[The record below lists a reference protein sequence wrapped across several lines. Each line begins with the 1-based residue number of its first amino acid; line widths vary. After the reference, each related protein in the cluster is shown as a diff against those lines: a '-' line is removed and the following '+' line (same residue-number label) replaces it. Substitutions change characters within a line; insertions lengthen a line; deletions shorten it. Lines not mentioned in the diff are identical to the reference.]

1 MWARAACVHLAQSAV
16 PDSNSAHY
24 GGKAPVI
31 SDVMSSSPLSKKRR
45 VSGSETKTGSHCS
58 SSNSVRTELS
68 HTPAN
73 GMAKNGNDAEIDEG
87 LYSRQLYVLGHD
99 AMKRMQSSNVLISG
113 LRGLGVEIAKN
124 VILGGVKTVTLHD
137 QGVAEWNDLSSQ
149 FYLREE
155 DLGKNRAEVSQTR
168 LAELN
173 SYVPVTAYTGE
184 LTDDYLTDF
193 QVVVLTSSTLDEQTR
208 IGEFCHSK
216 GIKLIIADTRG
227 LFGQLFCDFGE
238 EMIVYDTNGEQPLS
252 AMISMITKDGAGLV
266 TCLDEARHG
275 FESGD
280 FVTFTE
286 VQGMTELNN
295 CQPVE
300 IKALGPYTFSICD
313 TTSFSDYVRGGI
325 VMQVKM
331 PKKIAFKSFP
341 SSLSEPEFLL
351 TDFAKF
357 DRPGQLHVGFQA
369 LHAFEK
375 KHSRSPKPWN
385 QSDADELVAL
395 ANEVNAAQSGSA
407 KQEELSEGLL
417 KKLSYVAAGDL
428 APVNAFI
435 GGLAA
440 QEVMKA
446 CTGKFMPIMQW
457 LYFDALECL
466 PEAEEAA
473 PTEEE
478 CAPKSCRYDGQIAVF
493 GSKMQELLAKQR
505 YFLVGAGAIGCE
517 LLKNFAMMGL
527 ASGEGEV
534 IVTDMDTIEKSNLNR
549 QFLFRPWD
557 VTKMKSE
564 TAAAAVKQM
573 NPSVRITGHQNRVG
587 PDTEKVYDDDFF
599 ESLDGVANALDN
611 VDARMYMDRRCVYYR
626 KPLLESGTL
635 GTKGNVQVVIPFLTE
650 SYSSSQDPPEK
661 SIPICTLKNFPNA
674 IEHTLQWAR
683 DEFEGLFKQ
692 PAENAMQYLTDPKF
706 MERTLKLPGAQPLEV
721 LEAVY
726 KSLVTDCPRGWD
738 DCVTWAR
745 NHWQCQYN
753 NNIRQL
759 LHNFPPDQLTSSGA
773 PFWSGPKRCPHPLE
787 FSTSNDLHMDYV
799 LAGANLYAQTYGL
812 QGSTDRAAL
821 AKLLQDIKVPEF
833 TPKSGV
839 KIHVS
844 DQELQ
849 SANASVDDSR
859 LEELKTLLPAVEASN
874 QFKLQAIDFEKDD
887 DTNFHMDFIVAAS
900 NLRAENYDIPPAD
913 RHKSKLIAGK
923 IIPAIA
929 TTTAAVVGLVCLEL
943 LKIVQGHKKLEA
955 YKNGFMNLALPF
967 FAFSEPIAAPKHKY
981 YEIDWTLW
989 DRFEVKGIQ
998 PSGEEMTLRQFL
1010 DYFKNEHKLEI
1021 TMLSQGV
1028 SMLYSFFMP
1037 AAKLK
1042 ERLEL
1047 PMTEIVTKV
1056 SKKKLGKHVKA
1067 LVFELCCNDLTDEDV
1082 EVPYVRYTIR

>member
-1 MWARAACVHLAQSAV
+1 MITQILYFFLY
-16 PDSNSAHY
+16 AHWLLIFRIVR
-24 GGKAPVI
+24 GIQEVF
-31 SDVMSSSPLSKKRR
+31 STMSSSPPSKKRR
-45 VSGSETKTGSHCS
+45 LSGTETKTGSNCS
-58 SSNSVRTELS
+58 SSNSVRTDLS

-87 LYSRQLYVLGHD
+87 LYSRQLYVLGHA
-99 AMKRMQSSNVLISG
+99 AMKRMQNSNVLISG
-113 LRGLGVEIAKN
+113 MRGLGVEIAKN
-124 VILGGVKTVTLHD
+124 VILGGVRSVTVHD
-137 QGVAEWNDLSSQ
+137 QGIAEWRDLSSQ
-149 FYLREE
+149 FYIREE
-155 DLGKNRAEVSQTR
+155 DLGKNRAEVSQPR

-173 SYVPVTAYTGE
+173 NYVPVAAYTST
-184 LTDDYLTDF
+184 LTDDFLTKF
-193 QVVVLTSSTLDEQTR
+193 QVVVLTNSTLDEQQQV
-208 IGEFCHSK
+208 GEFCHSK
-216 GIKLIIADTRG
+216 GIKFIIADTRG

-238 EMIVYDTNGEQPLS
+238 EMIVHDTNGEQPLS
-252 AMISMITKDGAGLV
+252 AMISMITKDNKGVV

-275 FESGD
+275 FESGN
-280 FVTFTE
+280 FVTFSE
-286 VQGMTELNN
+286 IQGMTELNG

-300 IKALGPYTFSICD
+300 IKVLGPYTFSICD
-313 TTSFSDYVRGGI
+313 TTGFTDYIRGGI
-325 VMQVKM
+325 VSQVKV
-331 PKKIAFKSFP
+331 PKKFTFKSL
-341 SSLSEPEFLL
+341 SSSMAKPEFIM
-351 TDFAKF
+351 TDFAKLE
-357 DRPGQLHVGFQA
+357 RPAQLHVGFQA
-369 LHAFEK
+369 IHAFQK
-375 KHSRSPKPWN
+375 KNNRLPTPWN
-385 QSDADELVAL
+385 QAD
-395 ANEVNAAQSGSA
+395 G
-407 KQEELSEGLL
+407 EELLSMARELNSAQTESAQVEQL
-417 KKLSYVAAGDL
+417 DEALIKKIAFVAAGDL

-466 PEAEEAA
+466 PEEEGVVL
-473 PTEEE
+473 TEEE
-478 CAPKSCRYDGQIAVF
+478 CAPRNSRYDGQIAVF
-493 GSKMQELLAKQR
+493 GTKLQELLAKQR

-517 LLKNFAMMGL
+517 LLKNFAMIGL
-527 ASGEGEV
+527 ASGDGEI

-549 QFLFRPWD
+549 QFLFRQSD
-557 VTKMKSE
+557 VTKMKSD

-573 NPSVRITGHQNRVG
+573 NPSIKITGHQNKV
-587 PDTEKVYDDDFF
+587 DAETERIYDDDFF

-611 VDARMYMDRRCVYYR
+611 VDARLYMDRRCVYYR

-692 PAENAMQYLTDPKF
+692 PPENAKQYLKDPKF
-706 MERTLKLPGAQPLEV
+706 MERTLKLTGGQSAEL

-726 KSLVTDCPRGWD
+726 KTLVTDCPHSWV

-759 LHNFPPDQLTSSGA
+759 LHNFPRDQLTSSGA
-773 PFWSGPKRCPHPLE
+773 PFWSVPKRCPHAIE
-787 FSTSNDLHMDYV
+787 FSTSNDLHIDYV
-799 LAGANLYAQTYGL
+799 FAAANLFAQSYGIE
-812 QGSTDRAAL
+812 GNADRAAVV
-821 AKLLQDIKVPEF
+821 KILQEIQVPPF
-833 TPKSGV
+833 TPRSGV
-839 KIHVS
+839 RIHVS

-849 SANASVDDSR
+849 NSNSSVDDSR
-859 LEELKTLLPAVEASN
+859 LEELKVLLPPPESA
-874 QFKLQAIDFEKDD
+874 QFELCPIEFEKDD

-900 NLRAENYDIPPAD
+900 NLRAENYDIPPTD
-913 RHKSKLIAGK
+913 RHNSKLIAGK

-943 LKIVQGHKKLEA
+943 IKIVQGHKKLESF
-955 YKNGFMNLALPF
+955 KNGFMNLSLPF
-967 FAFSEPIAAPKHKY
+967 FAFSEPIAARRHKY
-981 YEIDWTLW
+981 YEIEWTLW
-989 DRFEVKGIQ
+989 DRFEITGLQ
-998 PSGEEMTLRQFL
+998 PNGEEMTLQQFL
-1010 DYFKNEHKLEI
+1010 SYFRNEHRLDI

-1037 AAKLK
+1037 PPKLR
-1042 ERLEL
+1042 ERLDL

>member
-1 MWARAACVHLAQSAV
+1 
-16 PDSNSAHY
+16 
-24 GGKAPVI
+24 
-31 SDVMSSSPLSKKRR
+31 MSSSPLSKK
-45 VSGSETKTGSHCS
+45 TD
-58 SSNSVRTELS
+58 LS

-73 GMAKNGNDAEIDEG
+73 VSGMAKNGNDAEIDEG

-99 AMKRMQSSNVLISG
+99 AMKRMQNSNVLISG
-113 LRGLGVEIAKN
+113 MRGLGVEIAKN
-124 VILGGVKTVTLHD
+124 VILGGVRSVTVHD
-137 QGVAEWNDLSSQ
+137 QGVAEWADLSSQ

-155 DLGKNRAEVSQTR
+155 DLGKNRAEVSQSR

-173 SYVPVTAYTGE
+173 SYVPVTAYTGA
-184 LTDDYLTDF
+184 LTEDYLIKF
-193 QVVVLTSSTLDEQTR
+193 QVVVLTNLSLDEQQHV
-208 IGEFCHSK
+208 GEFCHSK
-216 GIKLIIADTRG
+216 GIKLIVADTRG

-252 AMISMITKDGAGLV
+252 AMISMITKDSQGVV

-280 FVTFTE
+280 SVTFTE
-286 VQGMTELNN
+286 VQGMTELNG
-295 CQPVE
+295 CQPME
-300 IKALGPYTFSICD
+300 IKVLGPYTFSICD
-313 TTSFSDYVRGGI
+313 TTGFTDYVRGGI
-325 VMQVKM
+325 VSQVKM
-331 PKKIAFKSFP
+331 PKKIGFKSI
-341 SSLSEPEFLL
+341 SSSVADPEFVM
-351 TDFAKF
+351 TDFGKF
-357 DRPGQLHVGFQA
+357 ERPGQLHVGFQA
-369 LHAFEK
+369 IHAFQK
-375 KHSRSPKPWN
+375 KHNRSPAPWN
-385 QSDADELVAL
+385 QLCLFQADGDELLAL
-395 ANEVNAAQSGSA
+395 AKEVNSAQTGSA
-407 KQEELSEGLL
+407 KVEQLDEALI

-428 APVNAFI
+428 APINAYI

-446 CTGKFMPIMQW
+446 CTGKFMPVMQW
-457 LYFDALECL
+457 LYYDALECL
-466 PEAEEAA
+466 AEEDGVIL
-473 PTEEE
+473 TEEE
-478 CAPKSCRYDGQIAVF
+478 CRNCRYDGQIAVF
-493 GSKMQELLAKQR
+493 GTKLQDILGKQR

-517 LLKNFAMMGL
+517 LLKNFAMIGL
-527 ASGEGEV
+527 ACGEGEV
-534 IVTDMDTIEKSNLNR
+534 IVTDMDTIERSNLNR
-549 QFLFRPWD
+549 QFLFRPSD
-557 VTKMKSE
+557 VTKMKSD

-573 NPSVRITGHQNRVG
+573 NPSIRITGHQNRVG
-587 PDTEKVYDDDFF
+587 PDTERIYDDDFF

-692 PAENAMQYLTDPKF
+692 PPENAMQYLTDPKF
-706 MERTLKLPGAQPLEV
+706 MERTLKLPGAQPVEV

-726 KSLVTDCPRGWD
+726 KSIVTDCPRSWA

-745 NHWQCQYN
+745 NHWQCQYS

-773 PFWSGPKRCPHPLE
+773 PFWSGPKRCPHPLD
-787 FSTSNDLHMDYV
+787 FSTSNDLHVDYIM
-799 LAGANLYAQTYGL
+799 AGANLLAQTYGL
-812 QGSTDRAAL
+812 QGSRDRAGVI
-821 AKLLQDIKVPEF
+821 KILQEVKVPPF
-833 TPKSGV
+833 TPRSGV

-849 SANASVDDSR
+849 NSNSSVDDSR
-859 LEELKTLLPAVEASN
+859 LEELKTQLPSPESS
-874 QFKLQAIDFEKDD
+874 QFKLNPIDFEKDD

-943 LKIVQGHKKLEA
+943 FKIIQGHKKLES

-989 DRFEVKGIQ
+989 DRFEVTGLQ
-998 PSGEEMTLRQFL
+998 PNGEEMTLRQFL
-1010 DYFKNEHKLEI
+1010 DYFKNDHKLEI

-1042 ERLEL
+1042 ERLDL

-1067 LVFELCCNDLTDEDV
+1067 LVFELCCNDLSDEDV

>member
-1 MWARAACVHLAQSAV
+1 AIHV
-16 PDSNSAHY
+16 
-24 GGKAPVI
+24 
-31 SDVMSSSPLSKKRR
+31 SSQPQF
-45 VSGSETKTGSHCS
+45 
-58 SSNSVRTELS
+58 
-68 HTPAN
+68 

-87 LYSRQLYVLGHD
+87 LYSRQLYVLGHE
-99 AMKRMQSSNVLISG
+99 AMKRMQNSNVLISG
-113 LRGLGVEIAKN
+113 MRGLGVEIAKN
-124 VILGGVKTVTLHD
+124 VILGGVRSVTIHD
-137 QGVAEWNDLSSQ
+137 EGVAEWRDLSSQ

-155 DLGKNRAEVSQTR
+155 DLGKNRAEVSQAR

-173 SYVPVTAYTGE
+173 SYVPVTGYTGP
-184 LTDDYLTDF
+184 LTEDYLTKF
-193 QVVVLTSSTLDEQTR
+193 QVVVLTNSTLDEQQTL
-208 IGEFCHSK
+208 GEFCHSK
-216 GIKLIIADTRG
+216 GIKLIVADTRG

-252 AMISMITKDGAGLV
+252 AMISMITKDSAGVV

-280 FVTFTE
+280 YVTFTE
-286 VQGMTELNN
+286 IQGMTELNG
-295 CQPVE
+295 CKPVE
-300 IKALGPYTFSICD
+300 IKVLGPYTFSICD
-313 TTSFSDYVRGGI
+313 TSGFTDYIRGGI
-325 VMQVKM
+325 VSQVKIM
-331 PKKIAFKSFP
+331 ISFP
-341 SSLSEPEFLL
+341 QMKSLSSSLAQPEFLM
-351 TDFAKF
+351 TDFAKMEF
-357 DRPGQLHVGFQA
+357 PGQMHLGFQA
-369 LHAFEK
+369 IHAFQK
-375 KHSRSPKPWN
+375 KHGHLPAPWTQHSKN
-385 QSDADELVAL
+385 KYKLLAL
-395 ANEVNAAQSGSA
+395 AKDVNSAQTGSA
-407 KQEELSEGLL
+407 KVEQLNESLI
-417 KKLSYVAAGDL
+417 KKMSYVAAGDL
-428 APVNAFI
+428 APVNAFF

-466 PEAEEAA
+466 AEEEGFML
-473 PTEEE
+473 TEEE
-478 CAPKSCRYDGQIAVF
+478 CKNCRYDGQVAVF
-493 GSKMQELLAKQR
+493 GTKMQDLLAKQR

-517 LLKNFAMMGL
+517 LLKNFAMIGL
-527 ASGEGEV
+527 AAGEGEV

-557 VTKMKSE
+557 VTKMKSD
-564 TAAAAVKQM
+564 TAAAAVKLM
-573 NPSVRITGHQNRVG
+573 NPAIKITGHQNRVG
-587 PDTEKVYDDDFF
+587 PDTERIYDDDFF

-692 PAENAMQYLTDPKF
+692 PPENAMQYLTDPKF
-706 MERTLKLPGAQPLEV
+706 MERTLKLPGAQPAEV
-721 LEAVY
+721 LEALY
-726 KSLVTDCPRGWD
+726 KSLVTDCPQNWA
-738 DCVTWAR
+738 DCVAWAR
-745 NHWQCQYN
+745 NHWQCQYS

-787 FSTSNDLHMDYV
+787 FSTTNELHMDYV
-799 LAGANLYAQTYGL
+799 VAAANLFAQTYGL
-812 QGSTDRAAL
+812 QGSTDRAGVI
-821 AKLLQDIKVPEF
+821 KILQDVKVPPF
-833 TPKSGV
+833 TPRSGV

-849 SANASVDDSR
+849 NNNSSIGMFTCGCVIKHILGGYDTK
-859 LEELKTLLPAVEASN
+859 LEELKAMLPSPESF
-874 QFKLQAIDFEKDD
+874 QFKLTSIDFEKDD

-900 NLRAENYDIPPAD
+900 NLRAENYDIPPTD

-943 LKIVQGHKKLEA
+943 FKIIKGHKKLES

-989 DRFEVKGIQ
+989 DRFEVTGLQ
-998 PSGEEMTLRQFL
+998 PNGEEMTLRQFL

-1042 ERLEL
+1042 ERLDL

-1067 LVFELCCNDLTDEDV
+1067 LVFELCCNDLSDEDV

>member
-1 MWARAACVHLAQSAV
+1 
-16 PDSNSAHY
+16 
-24 GGKAPVI
+24 
-31 SDVMSSSPLSKKRR
+31 MSSSPLSKKRR
-45 VSGSETKTGSHCS
+45 LSGTETKTGSHCS
-58 SSNSVRTELS
+58 SSNSVRTDLS

-87 LYSRQLYVLGHD
+87 LYSRQLYVLGHE
-99 AMKRMQSSNVLISG
+99 AMKRMQISNVLISG
-113 LRGLGVEIAKN
+113 MRGLGVEIAKN
-124 VILGGVKTVTLHD
+124 VILGGVKSVTVHD
-137 QGVAEWNDLSSQ
+137 QGVAEWRDLSSQ

-155 DLGKNRAEVSQTR
+155 DLGKNRAEVSQLR

-173 SYVPVTAYTGE
+173 NYVSVTAYTGA
-184 LTDDYLTDF
+184 LTEDYLTKF
-193 QVVVLTSSTLDEQTR
+193 QVVVLTNSSLDEQHQV
-208 IGEFCHSK
+208 GDFCHSK
-216 GIKLIIADTRG
+216 GIKLIVADTHG

-238 EMIVYDTNGEQPLS
+238 DMVVYDATGEQPLS
-252 AMISMITKDGAGLV
+252 AMISMITKPVILSWVV

-286 VQGMTELNN
+286 VQGMTELNG

-313 TTSFSDYVRGGI
+313 TAGFTDYIRGGI
-325 VMQVKM
+325 VTQVKM
-331 PKKIAFKSFP
+331 PKKISFKSF
-341 SSLSEPEFLL
+341 SSSMAEPEFVM

-357 DRPGQLHVGFQA
+357 DRPGQLHLGFQA
-369 LHAFEK
+369 IHAFQK
-375 KHSRSPKPWN
+375 KHNRLSTPWSKVCDCPTITLCL
-385 QSDADELVAL
+385 QPSAVEQLDESLIR
-395 ANEVNAAQSGSA
+395 
-407 KQEELSEGLL
+407 KI
-417 KKLSYVAAGDL
+417 SYVAAGDL
-428 APVNAFI
+428 APINAFI

-446 CTGKFMPIMQW
+446 CSGKFMPIKQW
-457 LYFDALECL
+457 LYYDALECL
-466 PEAEEAA
+466 AEEDVML
-473 PTEEE
+473 TEEE
-478 CAPKSCRYDGQIAVF
+478 CKNCRYDGQIAVF
-493 GSKMQELLAKQR
+493 GTKLQDLLGKQR

-527 ASGEGEV
+527 ASGDGEV

-549 QFLFRPWD
+549 QFLFRPSD
-557 VTKMKSE
+557 VTKMKSD

-573 NPSVRITGHQNRVG
+573 NPHIRITGHQNRVG
-587 PDTEKVYDDDFF
+587 PDTERVYDDDFF

-692 PAENAMQYLTDPKF
+692 PPENAVQYLTDPKF
-706 MERTLKLPGAQPLEV
+706 MERTLKLPGAQPAEV

-726 KSLVTDCPRGWD
+726 KSLVTDCPHSWA
-738 DCVTWAR
+738 DCVSWAR
-745 NHWQCQYN
+745 NHWQCQYS

-759 LHNFPPDQLTSSGA
+759 LHNFPADQLTSTGA
-773 PFWSGPKRCPHPLE
+773 PFWSGPKRCPHALD
-787 FSTSNDLHMDYV
+787 FSTSNELHMDYI
-799 LAGANLYAQTYGL
+799 LAAANLYAQSYGIP
-812 QGSTDRAAL
+812 GSTDRVAL
-821 AKLLQDIKVPEF
+821 VKILQEIKVPVF
-833 TPKSGV
+833 TPRSGV

-849 SANASVDDSR
+849 NSNSSLDDSR
-859 LEELKTLLPAVEASN
+859 LEELKSLLPSSETS
-874 QFKLQAIDFEKDD
+874 QFKLTPIDFEKDD

-943 LKIVQGHKKLEA
+943 IKIVQGHNKLESF
-955 YKNGFMNLALPF
+955 KNGFMNLALPF

-981 YEIDWTLW
+981 YENEWSLW
-989 DRFEVKGIQ
+989 DRFEVTGQQ
-998 PSGEEMTLRQFL
+998 PNGEEMTLQQFL

-1028 SMLYSFFMP
+1028 SMLYSFFM
-1037 AAKLK
+1037 ASSKLK
-1042 ERLEL
+1042 ERLDL

-1067 LVFELCCNDLTDEDV
+1067 LVFELCCNDLSDEDV

>member
-1 MWARAACVHLAQSAV
+1 
-16 PDSNSAHY
+16 
-24 GGKAPVI
+24 
-31 SDVMSSSPLSKKRR
+31 
-45 VSGSETKTGSHCS
+45 
-58 SSNSVRTELS
+58 
-68 HTPAN
+68 
-73 GMAKNGNDAEIDEG
+73 MAKNGNDAEIDEG

-124 VILGGVKTVTLHD
+124 IILGGVKSVTLHD
-137 QGVAEWNDLSSQ
+137 QGVAEWKDLSSQ

-155 DLGKNRAEVSQTR
+155 DLGKNRADVSQTR

-173 SYVPVTAYTGE
+173 SYVPVTSYTGTL
-184 LTDDYLTDF
+184 LTGVCVF
-193 QVVVLTSSTLDEQTR
+193 NQVVVLTNSSLDEQ
-208 IGEFCHSK
+208 ISLGDFCHSN
-216 GIKLIIADTRG
+216 GIKLIVADTRG

-238 EMIVYDTNGEQPLS
+238 EMTVFDTNGEQPLS
-252 AMISMITKDGAGLV
+252 AMISMITKDSAGVV

-286 VQGMTELNN
+286 VQGMTELNG
-295 CQPVE
+295 CEPIE
-300 IKALGPYTFSICD
+300 IKTLGDICD
-313 TTSFSDYVRGGI
+313 TSSFSDYVRGGI
-325 VMQVKM
+325 VTQVKM
-331 PKKIAFKSFP
+331 PKKVAFKSL
-341 SSLSEPEFLL
+341 SSSMAEPEFLL

-357 DRPGQLHVGFQA
+357 DRPGQLHMGFQA

-375 KHSRSPKPWN
+375 KHSRLPKPWN
-385 QSDADELVAL
+385 QV
-395 ANEVNAAQSGSA
+395 NTFVNAAQTGSA
-407 KQEELSEGLL
+407 KQEQLDQAII
-417 KKLSYVAAGDL
+417 KKLSCMAAGDL
-428 APVNAFI
+428 APINAFI

-457 LYFDALECL
+457 LYFDAVECL
-466 PEAEEAA
+466 PEAEDAVL
-473 PTEEE
+473 TEEE
-478 CAPKSCRYDGQIAVF
+478 CAPRNCRYDGQIAVF
-493 GSKMQELLAKQR
+493 GSKLQELLAKQR

-564 TAAAAVKQM
+564 TAAAAVKLM

-599 ESLDGVANALDN
+599 ESLDGVTNALDN

-674 IEHTLQWAR
+674 IEHTLQVTFQTYFVMNVWCLKPWFSFLPR
-683 DEFEGLFKQ
+683 
-692 PAENAMQYLTDPKF
+692 DPKF

-721 LEAVY
+721 VEVVY
-726 KSLVTDCPRGWD
+726 KSLVTDYPRSWE
-738 DCVTWAR
+738 DCVAWAR
-745 NHWQCQYN
+745 NHF
-753 NNIRQL
+753 
-759 LHNFPPDQLTSSGA
+759 HSGA

-787 FSTSNDLHMDYV
+787 FSTNNDLHMDYIM
-799 LAGANLYAQTYGL
+799 AAANLLAQSYGL
-812 QGSTDRAAL
+812 PGSTERSVL
-821 AKLLQDIKVPEF
+821 TKLLQDIKVPEF
-833 TPKSGV
+833 IPKSGV

-849 SANASVDDSR
+849 TTS
-859 LEELKTLLPAVEASN
+859 
-874 QFKLQAIDFEKDD
+874 QYKLCPIEFEKDD

-943 LKIVQGHKKLEA
+943 LKIVQGHKKLES

-967 FAFSEPIAAPKHKY
+967 FGFSEPIAAPKHKVTNSI
-981 YEIDWTLW
+981 IDWTLW

-998 PSGEEMTLRQFL
+998 SSGEEMTLRQFL
-1010 DYFKNEHKLEI
+1010 DYFKVILDAH
-1021 TMLSQGV
+1021 
-1028 SMLYSFFMP
+1028 
-1037 AAKLK
+1037 
-1042 ERLEL
+1042 
-1047 PMTEIVTKV
+1047 
-1056 SKKKLGKHVKA
+1056 
-1067 LVFELCCNDLTDEDV
+1067 C
-1082 EVPYVRYTIR
+1082 

>member
-1 MWARAACVHLAQSAV
+1 
-16 PDSNSAHY
+16 
-24 GGKAPVI
+24 
-31 SDVMSSSPLSKKRR
+31 
-45 VSGSETKTGSHCS
+45 
-58 SSNSVRTELS
+58 
-68 HTPAN
+68 
-73 GMAKNGNDAEIDEG
+73 MAKNGNDAEIDEG
-87 LYSRQLYVLGHD
+87 LYSRQLYVLGHE
-99 AMKRMQSSNVLISG
+99 AMKRMQISNILISG

-124 VILGGVKTVTLHD
+124 VILGGVKSVTLHD
-137 QGVAEWNDLSSQ
+137 QGVAEWKDLSSQ

-155 DLGKNRAEVSQTR
+155 DLGKNRAEVSQLR

-173 SYVPVTAYTGE
+173 SYVPVTSFTGA
-184 LTDDYLTDF
+184 LTNEYLTKF
-193 QVVVLTSSTLDEQTR
+193 QVVVLTNSSLDEQIR
-208 IGEFCHSK
+208 IGDFCHSN
-216 GIKLIIADTRG
+216 GIKLIVADTRG

-238 EMIVYDTNGEQPLS
+238 EMTMFDVNGEQPLS
-252 AMISMITKDGAGLV
+252 AMISMITK
-266 TCLDEARHG
+266 
-275 FESGD
+275 
-280 FVTFTE
+280 
-286 VQGMTELNN
+286 
-295 CQPVE
+295 VE
-300 IKALGPYTFSICD
+300 IVNWTWLNYTVGLLMH
-313 TTSFSDYVRGGI
+313 TSFFN
-325 VMQVKM
+325 QK
-331 PKKIAFKSFP
+331 
-341 SSLSEPEFLL
+341 SLSSSMAEPEFMV

-357 DRPGQLHVGFQA
+357 DRPGQLHMGFQA

-375 KHSRSPKPWN
+375 KHSRLPKPWSQVN
-385 QSDADELVAL
+385 TSASL
-395 ANEVNAAQSGSA
+395 NAAQSGSA
-407 KQEELSEGLL
+407 KQEQLDQAII
-417 KKLSYVAAGDL
+417 KKLSCVAAGDL
-428 APVNAFI
+428 APINAFI

-440 QEVMKA
+440 QEAMKA

-466 PEAEEAA
+466 SEAEDAVL
-473 PTEEE
+473 TEEE
-478 CAPKSCRYDGQIAVF
+478 CAPRNCRYDSQIAVF
-493 GSKMQELLAKQR
+493 GSKLQELLAKQR

-573 NPSVRITGHQNRVG
+573 NPSIRITGHQNRVG
-587 PDTEKVYDDDFF
+587 TDTEKVYDDDFF

-611 VDARMYMDRRCVYYR
+611 VDARMYMDRRCVYYC

-692 PAENAMQYLTDPKF
+692 PAENALQYMTLVSSP
-706 MERTLKLPGAQPLEV
+706 RTTL
-721 LEAVY
+721 Y
-726 KSLVTDCPRGWD
+726 KSLVTDKPRSWE
-738 DCVTWAR
+738 DCVVWAR

-759 LHNFPPDQLTSSGA
+759 LHNFPPDQVSSGA

-787 FSTSNDLHMDYV
+787 FSTNNDLHMDYIM
-799 LAGANLYAQTYGL
+799 AAANLLAQSYGL
-812 QGSTDRAAL
+812 PGSTERSAL
-821 AKLLQDIKVPEF
+821 TKLLQDIKVPEF
-833 TPKSGV
+833 VPKSGI

-849 SANASVDDSR
+849 NANASVGKR
-859 LEELKTLLPAVEASN
+859 KLKTLLPSTEAAS
-874 QFKLQAIDFEKDD
+874 QFKLCPIDFEKDD
-887 DTNFHMDFIVAAS
+887 ETNFHMDFIVAAS

-943 LKIVQGHKKLEA
+943 LKIVQGHKKLESF
-955 YKNGFMNLALPF
+955 KNGFMNLALPF
-967 FAFSEPIAAPKHKY
+967 FAFSEPIAAPKHKVTNS
-981 YEIDWTLW
+981 IL
-989 DRFEVKGIQ
+989 
-998 PSGEEMTLRQFL
+998 
-1010 DYFKNEHKLEI
+1010 H
-1021 TMLSQGV
+1021 
-1028 SMLYSFFMP
+1028 YSS
-1037 AAKLK
+1037 
-1042 ERLEL
+1042 R
-1047 PMTEIVTKV
+1047 
-1056 SKKKLGKHVKA
+1056 KKLGKHVKA
-1067 LVFELCCNDLTDEDV
+1067 LVFELCCNDETEEDV

>member
-1 MWARAACVHLAQSAV
+1 
-16 PDSNSAHY
+16 
-24 GGKAPVI
+24 
-31 SDVMSSSPLSKKRR
+31 MSSSPLSKKRR
-45 VSGSETKTGSHCS
+45 LSGTETKTGSHCS
-58 SSNSVRTELS
+58 SSNSVRTDLS

-87 LYSRQLYVLGHD
+87 LYSRQLYVLGHE
-99 AMKRMQSSNVLISG
+99 AMKRMQNSNVLISG
-113 LRGLGVEIAKN
+113 MRGLGVEIAKN
-124 VILGGVKTVTLHD
+124 VILGGVRSVTVHD
-137 QGVAEWNDLSSQ
+137 QGVAEWGDLSSQ

-155 DLGKNRAEVSQTR
+155 DLGKNRAEVSQPR

-173 SYVPVTAYTGE
+173 NYVPVTAYTGA
-184 LTDDYLTDF
+184 LTEDYLTKF
-193 QVVVLTSSTLDEQTR
+193 QVVVLTNSTLDEQQHL
-208 IGEFCHSK
+208 GELCHSK
-216 GIKLIIADTRG
+216 GIKFIVADTRG
-227 LFGQLFCDFGE
+227 LFSQLFCDFGE

-252 AMISMITKDGAGLV
+252 AMISMITKDNPGVV

-280 FVTFTE
+280 YVTFTE
-286 VQGMTELNN
+286 VQGMTELNG

-300 IKALGPYTFSICD
+300 IKVLGPYTFSICD
-313 TTSFSDYVRGGI
+313 TAGFTDYVRGGI
-325 VMQVKM
+325 VSQVKM
-331 PKKIAFKSFP
+331 PKKISFKSI
-341 SSLSEPEFLL
+341 SSSMDEPEFVM

-357 DRPGQLHVGFQA
+357 ESPGQLHVGFQA
-369 LHAFEK
+369 IHAFQK
-375 KHSRSPKPWN
+375 KHN
-385 QSDADELVAL
+385 LCLLLITDGDELLTL
-395 ANEVNAAQSGSA
+395 AKEVNSAQTGSA
-407 KQEELSEGLL
+407 KIEQLDEALI
-417 KKLSYVAAGDL
+417 KKLSFVAAGDL
-428 APVNAFI
+428 APINAFI

-466 PEAEEAA
+466 AEDEGVVL
-473 PTEEE
+473 TEEE
-478 CAPKSCRYDGQIAVF
+478 CRNCRYDGQIAVF
-493 GSKMQELLAKQR
+493 GTKLQDLLAKQR

-517 LLKNFAMMGL
+517 LLKNFAMIGL
-527 ASGEGEV
+527 ACGEGEV

-549 QFLFRPWD
+549 QFLFRPSD
-557 VTKMKSE
+557 VTKMKSD

-573 NPSVRITGHQNRVG
+573 NPSIKITGHQNRVG
-587 PDTEKVYDDDFF
+587 PDTERIYDDDFF

-692 PAENAMQYLTDPKF
+692 SPESAMQYLTDPKF
-706 MERTLKLPGAQPLEV
+706 MERTLKLPGAQPIEV

-726 KSLVTDCPRGWD
+726 KSLVTDCPHSWA
-738 DCVTWAR
+738 DCVAWAR
-745 NHWQCQYN
+745 NHWQCQYS

-787 FSTSNDLHMDYV
+787 FSTSNELHMDYIM
-799 LAGANLYAQTYGL
+799 AGANLFAQTYSLPGSNDRVGVAKIL
-812 QGSTDRAAL
+812 QEV
-821 AKLLQDIKVPEF
+821 KVPAF
-833 TPKSGV
+833 TPRSGV

-849 SANASVDDSR
+849 NSNSSVDDSR
-859 LEELKTLLPAVEASN
+859 LEELKTQLPTPESY
-874 QFKLQAIDFEKDD
+874 QYKLNPIDFEKDD
-887 DTNFHMDFIVAAS
+887 DTNYHMDFIVAAS
-900 NLRAENYDIPPAD
+900 NLRAENYDIPPTD

-943 LKIVQGHKKLEA
+943 IKIVQGHKKLES

-967 FAFSEPIAAPKHKY
+967 FGFSEPIAAPKHKY

-989 DRFEVKGIQ
+989 DRFEVTGLQ
-998 PSGEEMTLRQFL
+998 PNGEEMTLRQFL
-1010 DYFKNEHKLEI
+1010 DYFKVRPHQLI
-1021 TMLSQGV
+1021 SLAHVLLILYICFFV
-1028 SMLYSFFMP
+1028 SC
-1037 AAKLK
+1037 
-1042 ERLEL
+1042 R
-1047 PMTEIVTKV
+1047 MTEIVTKV

-1067 LVFELCCNDLTDEDV
+1067 LVFELCCNDLSDEDV

>member
-1 MWARAACVHLAQSAV
+1 
-16 PDSNSAHY
+16 
-24 GGKAPVI
+24 
-31 SDVMSSSPLSKKRR
+31 MSSSPPSKKRR
-45 VSGSETKTGSHCS
+45 LSGTETKTGSNCS
-58 SSNSVRTELS
+58 SSNSVRTDLS

-87 LYSRQLYVLGHD
+87 LYSRQLYVLGHA
-99 AMKRMQSSNVLISG
+99 AMKRMQNSNVLISG
-113 LRGLGVEIAKN
+113 MRGLGVEIAKN
-124 VILGGVKTVTLHD
+124 VILGGVRSVTVHD
-137 QGVAEWNDLSSQ
+137 QGIAEWRDLSSQ
-149 FYLREE
+149 FYIREE
-155 DLGKNRAEVSQTR
+155 DLGKNRAEVSQPR

-173 SYVPVTAYTGE
+173 NYVPVAAYTST
-184 LTDDYLTDF
+184 LTDDFLTKF
-193 QVVVLTSSTLDEQTR
+193 QVVVLTNSTLDEQQQV
-208 IGEFCHSK
+208 GEFCHNK
-216 GIKLIIADTRG
+216 GIKFIIADTRG

-238 EMIVYDTNGEQPLS
+238 EMIVHDTNGEQPLS
-252 AMISMITKDGAGLV
+252 AMISMITKDNKGVV

-275 FESGD
+275 FESGNY
-280 FVTFTE
+280 VTFSE
-286 VQGMTELNN
+286 IQGMTELNG

-300 IKALGPYTFSICD
+300 IKVLGPYTFSICD
-313 TTSFSDYVRGGI
+313 TTGFTDYIRGGI
-325 VMQVKM
+325 VSQVKV
-331 PKKIAFKSFP
+331 PKKFTFKSL
-341 SSLSEPEFLL
+341 SSSMAKPEFIM
-351 TDFAKF
+351 TDFAKLE
-357 DRPGQLHVGFQA
+357 RPAQLHVGFQA
-369 LHAFEK
+369 IHAFQK
-375 KHSRSPKPWN
+375 KNNRLPTPWN
-385 QSDADELVAL
+385 QAD
-395 ANEVNAAQSGSA
+395 G
-407 KQEELSEGLL
+407 EELLSMAKELNSAQTESAQVEQL
-417 KKLSYVAAGDL
+417 DEALIKKIAFVAAGDL

-466 PEAEEAA
+466 PEEEGVVL
-473 PTEEE
+473 TEEE
-478 CAPKSCRYDGQIAVF
+478 CAPRNSRYDGQIAVF
-493 GSKMQELLAKQR
+493 GTKLQELLAKQR

-517 LLKNFAMMGL
+517 LLKNFAMIGL
-527 ASGEGEV
+527 ASGDGEI

-549 QFLFRPWD
+549 QFLFRQSD
-557 VTKMKSE
+557 VTKMKSD

-573 NPSVRITGHQNRVG
+573 NPSIKITGHQNKV
-587 PDTEKVYDDDFF
+587 DAETERIYDDDFF

-611 VDARMYMDRRCVYYR
+611 VDARLYMDRRCVYYR

-692 PAENAMQYLTDPKF
+692 PPENAKQYLKDPKF
-706 MERTLKLPGAQPLEV
+706 MERTLKLTGGQSAEL

-726 KSLVTDCPRGWD
+726 KTLVTDCPHSWV

-759 LHNFPPDQLTSSGA
+759 LHNFPRDQLTSSGA
-773 PFWSGPKRCPHPLE
+773 PFWSVPKRCPHAIE
-787 FSTSNDLHMDYV
+787 FSTSNDLHIDYV
-799 LAGANLYAQTYGL
+799 FAAANLFAQSYGIK
-812 QGSTDRAAL
+812 GSTDRAAVV
-821 AKLLQDIKVPEF
+821 KILQEIQVAPF
-833 TPKSGV
+833 TPRSGV
-839 KIHVS
+839 RIHVS

-849 SANASVDDSR
+849 NSNSSVDDSR
-859 LEELKTLLPAVEASN
+859 LEELKVLLPPPESA
-874 QFKLQAIDFEKDD
+874 QFELCPIEFEKDD

-900 NLRAENYDIPPAD
+900 NLRAENYDIPPTD
-913 RHKSKLIAGK
+913 RHNSKLIAGK

-943 LKIVQGHKKLEA
+943 IKIVQGHKKLESF
-955 YKNGFMNLALPF
+955 KNGFMNLSLPF
-967 FAFSEPIAAPKHKY
+967 FAFSEPIAARRHKY
-981 YEIDWTLW
+981 YEIEWTLW
-989 DRFEVKGIQ
+989 DRFEITGLQ
-998 PSGEEMTLRQFL
+998 PNGEEMTLQQFL
-1010 DYFKNEHKLEI
+1010 SYFRNEHRLDI

-1037 AAKLK
+1037 PPKLR
-1042 ERLEL
+1042 ERLDL

>member
-1 MWARAACVHLAQSAV
+1 MHALLFLISAYRGASSPLIKQQLQLV
-16 PDSNSAHY
+16 SSTFHTRIGFADTES
-24 GGKAPVI
+24 GQREGLL
-31 SDVMSSSPLSKKRR
+31 MSSSPLSKKRR

-99 AMKRMQSSNVLISG
+99 AMKRMQNSNVLISG

-124 VILGGVKTVTLHD
+124 VILGGVKSVTLHD
-137 QGVAEWNDLSSQ
+137 EGVAEWQDLSSQ

-155 DLGKNRAEVSQTR
+155 DLGKNRAEVSQGR

-173 SYVPVTAYTGE
+173 SYVPVTSYTGA
-184 LTDDYLTDF
+184 LTNDYLIQF
-193 QVVVLTSSTLDEQTR
+193 QVVVLANSKLDEQKQV
-208 IGEFCHSK
+208 GDFCHSK
-216 GIKLIIADTRG
+216 GIKLVIADTRG

-238 EMIVYDTNGEQPLS
+238 EMTVYDTNGEQPLS
-252 AMISMITKDGAGLV
+252 AMISMITKDSAGVV

-280 FVTFTE
+280 YVTFTE
-286 VQGMTELNN
+286 VQGMTELNG
-295 CQPVE
+295 CQPIE
-300 IKALGPYTFSICD
+300 IKVLGPYTFSICD

-325 VMQVKM
+325 VTQVKM
-331 PKKIAFKSFP
+331 PKKVAFKAF
-341 SSLSEPEFLL
+341 SSSMAEPEFLL

-375 KHSRSPKPWN
+375 KHSRFPKPWN

-395 ANEVNAAQSGSA
+395 AGEVNAAQTDSA
-407 KQEELSEGLL
+407 KQEELDQALL
-417 KKLSYVAAGDL
+417 KKLSCVAAGDL

-440 QEVMKA
+440 QEIMKA
-446 CTGKFMPIMQW
+446 CTGKFMPIVQW
-457 LYFDALECL
+457 LYYDALECL
-466 PEAEEAA
+466 SETEEVLL
-473 PTEEE
+473 TEEE
-478 CAPKSCRYDGQIAVF
+478 CAP
-493 GSKMQELLAKQR
+493 
-505 YFLVGAGAIGCE
+505 VGAGAIGCE

-527 ASGEGEV
+527 GSGEGEI

-557 VTKMKSE
+557 VTKMKSD

-587 PDTEKVYDDDFF
+587 PDTEKIYDDDFF

-692 PAENAMQYLTDPKF
+692 PPENALQYLTDPKF
-706 MERTLKLPGAQPLEV
+706 MERTLKLPGAQPVEV

-726 KSLVTDCPRGWD
+726 KSLVTECPRGWE
-738 DCVTWAR
+738 DCVAWAR
-745 NHWQCQYN
+745 NHWQCQYS

-759 LHNFPPDQLTSSGA
+759 LHNFPPNQLTSSGA

-799 LAGANLYAQTYGL
+799 IAAANLFAQTYGL
-812 QGSTDRAAL
+812 QGSTDREAV
-821 AKLLQDIKVPEF
+821 AKLLQNVKVPEF
-833 TPKSGV
+833 IPKSGV

-844 DQELQ
+844 DQDLQ
-849 SANASVDDSR
+849 TANASVDDLR
-859 LEELKTLLPAVEASN
+859 LEELKTLLPSLEASSK
-874 QFKLQAIDFEKDD
+874 FKLSSLDFEKDD

-943 LKIVQGHKKLEA
+943 LKIVQGHKKLET

-998 PSGEEMTLRQFL
+998 PNGEEMTLKQFL

-1021 TMLSQGV
+1021 TMLSHGV

-1067 LVFELCCNDLTDEDV
+1067 LVFELCCNDLTEEDV